1 MPQVAVLFAHQHIAV
16 QVALYG
22 SSLLAL
28 ALAGALAQA
37 LLIQALGAT
46 GETLAASPTWQA
58 LVGTSSKHDALLSLG
73 VLIYAALLLALEPA
87 IRLLSSAFGD
97 VLVTSL
103 MLAPILGAV
112 IRSKHAVR

>member
-22 SSLLAL
+22 ISLLAL
-28 ALAGALAQA
+28 ALAGALSQA
-37 LLIQALGAT
+37 RLIGALGAI
-46 GETLAASPTWQA
+46 GEMIATSPTWQA

-112 IRSKHAVR
+112 IHSKRAVR